1 MPLRCPILYRS
12 TFQTGDPA
20 PGVPAE
26 PPRPQWYAPR
36 EGVTFGW
43 AAPPIF
49 AAPYPLH
56 MSSKPFSIGTVG
68 LGLSELES
76 LLASGAPIALAK
88 EARAAVERSHA
99 YLRDRLKKSDAPIY
113 GVNTGFGS
121 LYDKSIKKKDLAQL
135 QKNLVMS
142 HACGSG
148 DPVPAEI
155 VRAMLVLKVQNM
167 AFGHSAVALTTV
179 QRLIDMYNA
188 DVLPVVYE
196 RGSLGA
202 SGDLAPLAHLS
213 LPLLGLGEVVMD
225 GKRMP
230 SAQALK
236 KQGWKPLELGPKE
249 GLALLNGTQFMNA
262 YAALLTLRADRL
274 ARFADHIAALSLDAF
289 DGRIEPF
296 HPSVH
301 AIRPHPGQAVTAANI
316 RELLKGSKLIDR
328 TKAHVQDPYSFRCIP
343 QVHGASRDAMAYV
356 QRVVERELEAVTDN
370 PTVFDDEDLIISAGN
385 FHGQPLALALDF
397 LAIAVAELGSISERR
412 TYKLISGQ
420 RGLPAFLVAEPGLNS
435 GFMIPQ
441 YTAASLVSANKQRC
455 MPNSVDTIDS
465 SNGQE
470 DHVSMGAAAAIKT
483 WQVVEDVERILAIEL
498 FTAAQALDFRR
509 PAKSSTILESLHA
522 AFREHVD
529 FVRTDVVMHDRMEAA
544 LAFVRTA
551 EL

>member
-1 MPLRCPILYRS
+1 MRS
-12 TFQTGDPA
+12 SKRSKASGETPA
-20 PGVPAE
+20 FA
-26 PPRPQWYAPR
+26 
-36 EGVTFGW
+36 GVTATGSH
-43 AAPPIF
+43 P
-49 AAPYPLH
+49 
-56 MSSKPFSIGTVG
+56 IGTIG
-68 LGLSELES
+68 LELSELEFILNSRTPIS
-76 LLASGAPIALAK
+76 LSK
-88 EARAAVERSHA
+88 EAVAAVKRSHA
-99 YLRDRLKKSDAPIY
+99 YLQDRLKKSDAPIY

-121 LYDKSIKKKDLAQL
+121 LYDKSIAKKDLAQL

-142 HACGSG
+142 HSCGSG
-148 DPVPAEI
+148 DPVPEDI
-155 VRAMLVLKVQNM
+155 VRAMLVLKVQNR
-167 AFGHSAVALTTV
+167 AFGHSAVAPATV

-213 LPLLGLGEVVMD
+213 LPLIGLGEVTVA

-236 KQGWKPLELGPKE
+236 KLGWKPLELGPKE

-262 YAALLTLRADRL
+262 YASLLTLKATRL
-274 ARFADHIAALSLDAF
+274 AQLADVIAAISLDAY

-296 HPSVH
+296 HASVH
-301 AIRPHPGQAVTAANI
+301 AVRPHPGQAVVAG
-316 RELLKGSKLIDR
+316 RMRDLLKGSELVKR
-328 TKAHVQDPYSFRCIP
+328 KKAHVQDPYSFRCIP
-343 QVHGASRDAMAYV
+343 QVHGASRDAIAYV
-356 QRVVERELEAVTDN
+356 ERVVECELESVTDN
-370 PTVFDDEDLIISAGN
+370 PTVFDDEDLVISAGN

-397 LAIAVAELGSISERR
+397 LAIAAAEIGSISERR

-441 YTAASLVSANKQRC
+441 YTSASLVSANKQRC

-483 WQVVEDVERILAIEL
+483 WSVVQDVERILAIEL
-498 FTAAQALDFRR
+498 FTAAQALEFRR
-509 PAKSSTILESLHA
+509 PARSSAPLESFVS
-522 AFREHVD
+522 AFRERVPY
-529 FVRTDVVMHDRMEAA
+529 VKTDVVMHEHMEAS
-544 LAFVRTA
+544 LDFVR
-551 EL
+551 EVPVH

>member
-1 MPLRCPILYRS
+1 M
-12 TFQTGDPA
+12 
-20 PGVPAE
+20 
-26 PPRPQWYAPR
+26 RPHP
-36 EGVTFGW
+36 
-43 AAPPIF
+43 
-49 AAPYPLH
+49 
-56 MSSKPFSIGTVG
+56 IGT
-68 LGLSELES
+68 LGLTLAELDAI
-76 LLASGAPIALAK
+76 LRDRQPIALSK
-88 EARAAVERSHA
+88 EAQAAIKKSHT

-113 GVNTGFGS
+113 GVNTGFGA
-121 LYDKSIKKKDLAQL
+121 LHNTSIAKGDLAQL

-167 AFGHSAVALTTV
+167 AFGHSAVAPATV
-179 QRLIDMYNA
+179 QRLVDMYNA
-188 DVLPVVYE
+188 DMLPVVYE

-213 LPLLGLGEVVMD
+213 LPLIGLGEVVLK
-225 GKRMP
+225 GKRMKT
-230 SAQALK
+230 AAALK
-236 KQGWKPLELGPKE
+236 QLGWKPIELGPKE

-262 YAALLTLRADRL
+262 YAALLTLKATRL
-274 ARFADHIAALSLDAF
+274 AQLADEIAALSLDAY

-301 AIRPHPGQAVTAANI
+301 AVRPHPGQAVVAGHM
-316 RELLKGSKLIDR
+316 RELLHGSALIAR
-328 TKAHVQDPYSFRCIP
+328 KKEHVQDPYSFRCIP
-343 QVHGASRDAMAYV
+343 QVHGASRDAIAYV
-356 QRVVERELEAVTDN
+356 ERVVERELEAVTDN
-370 PTVFDDEDLIISAGN
+370 PTVFDDEDLVISAGN

-412 TYKLISGQ
+412 TYKLIGGQ
-420 RGLPAFLVAEPGLNS
+420 RGLPAFLVAKPGLNS

-483 WQVVEDVERILAIEL
+483 WAVVHDVERILAIEL
-498 FTAAQALDFRR
+498 FTAAQALEFRR
-509 PAKSSTILESLHA
+509 PAKSSKRVESLYTD
-522 AFREHVD
+522 FRKHVPFLRAD
-529 FVRTDVVMHDRMEAA
+529 AVMHDHMEAA
-544 LAFVRTA
+544 LAFVRSR
-551 EL
+551 

>member
-1 MPLRCPILYRS
+1 MS
-12 TFQTGDPA
+12 THP
-20 PGVPAE
+20 
-26 PPRPQWYAPR
+26 
-36 EGVTFGW
+36 
-43 AAPPIF
+43 
-49 AAPYPLH
+49 
-56 MSSKPFSIGTVG
+56 IGTIG
-68 LGLSELES
+68 LDLAELGHILAERKRIVLS
-76 LLASGAPIALAK
+76 AT
-88 EARAAVERSHA
+88 ARDAIKQSHA
-99 YLRDRLKKSDAPIY
+99 YLRDRLKLSDAPIY
-113 GVNTGFGS
+113 GVNTGFGA
-121 LYDKSIKKKDLAQL
+121 LHDRSIPKDQLAQL

-148 DPVPAEI
+148 EPVPADI

-167 AFGHSAVALTTV
+167 AFGHSAVAPATV

-188 DVLPVVYE
+188 DMLPVVYE

-213 LPLLGLGEVVMD
+213 LPLLGLGEVVLE
-225 GKRMP
+225 GKRMK
-230 SAQALK
+230 SAAALK
-236 KQGWKPLELGPKE
+236 KMGWAPLELGPKE

-262 YAALLTLRADRL
+262 YAAILTLKATRL
-274 ARFADHIAALSLDAF
+274 AQLADTVAALSLDAY

-301 AIRPHPGQAVTAANI
+301 AVRPHPGQAVVAGNMRA
-316 RELLKGSKLIDR
+316 LLSGSKLITR
-328 TKAHVQDPYSFRCIP
+328 NKAHVQDPYSFRCIP
-343 QVHGASRDAMAYV
+343 QVHGASRDAIAYV
-356 QRVVERELEAVTDN
+356 ERVVERELESVTDN

-412 TYKLISGQ
+412 TFKLVGGQ

-483 WQVVEDVERILAIEL
+483 WEVVHDAERILAIEL
-498 FTAAQALDFRR
+498 FTAAQALEFRR
-509 PAKSSTILESLHA
+509 PAKSSKMLETFVA
-522 AFREHVD
+522 DFRKAVPFLAHD
-529 FVRTDVVMHDRMEAA
+529 TVMHDHMEAG
-544 LAFVRTA
+544 LRFLRTV
-551 EL
+551 EPPMHS

>member
-1 MPLRCPILYRS
+1 MKS
-12 TFQTGDPA
+12 
-20 PGVPAE
+20 
-26 PPRPQWYAPR
+26 
-36 EGVTFGW
+36 
-43 AAPPIF
+43 
-49 AAPYPLH
+49 H
-56 MSSKPFSIGTVG
+56 SIGTVG
-68 LGLSELES
+68 LKLAELEHI
-76 LLASGAPIALAK
+76 LATRSPIALNK
-88 EARAAVERSHA
+88 EAVAAVKRSHA
-99 YLRDRLKKSDAPIY
+99 YLRDRLKQSDAPIY

-121 LYDKSIKKKDLAQL
+121 LADTRIDKKDLAQL

-148 DPVPAEI
+148 EPVPAEI

-167 AFGHSAVALTTV
+167 AFGHSAVAPSTV
-179 QRLIDMYNA
+179 ARLIDMYNA

-202 SGDLAPLAHLS
+202 SSDLAPLAHLC
-213 LPLLGLGEVVMD
+213 LPLLGLGEVTIA
-225 GKRMP
+225 GKRIP

-236 KQGWKPLELGPKE
+236 KFGWSPLELGPKE

-262 YAALLTLRADRL
+262 YASLLTLKANRL
-274 ARFADHIAALSLDAF
+274 AHLADVIAAMSLDAY

-301 AIRPHPGQAVTAANI
+301 AVRPHPGQAVVAGHM
-316 RELLKGSKLIDR
+316 RDLLKGSTLIAR
-328 TKAHVQDPYSFRCIP
+328 KKVHVQDPYSFRCIP
-343 QVHGASRDAMAYV
+343 QVHGASRDAIAYV
-356 QRVVERELEAVTDN
+356 ERVVERELEAVTDN

-412 TYKLISGQ
+412 TYKLIGGQ
-420 RGLPAFLVAEPGLNS
+420 RGLPAYLVAKPGINS

-470 DHVSMGAAAAIKT
+470 DHVSMGAAAALKT
-483 WQVVEDVERILAIEL
+483 WAVVHDVERILAIEL
-498 FTAAQALDFRR
+498 LNAAQALDFRR
-509 PAKSSTILESLHA
+509 PARSSAKVEALHSELRKRVPFIES
-522 AFREHVD
+522 
-529 FVRTDVVMHDRMEAA
+529 DVVMHDHMEAA
-544 LAFVRTA
+544 LAILR
-551 EL
+551 ELRV

>member
-1 MPLRCPILYRS
+1 MS
-12 TFQTGDPA
+12 TTHHP
-20 PGVPAE
+20 
-26 PPRPQWYAPR
+26 
-36 EGVTFGW
+36 
-43 AAPPIF
+43 
-49 AAPYPLH
+49 
-56 MSSKPFSIGTVG
+56 IGTVG
-68 LGLSELES
+68 LELAE
-76 LLASGAPIALAK
+76 LAHILNSGTPITLAPDAIAAIK
-88 EARAAVERSHA
+88 RSHA
-99 YLRDRLKKSDAPIY
+99 YLSDKLKQSDAPIY

-121 LYDKSIKKKDLAQL
+121 LYDKSIAKKDLAQL

-148 DPVPAEI
+148 EPVPAEI

-167 AFGHSAVALTTV
+167 AFGHSAVAPATV
-179 QRLIDMYNA
+179 QRMVDMYNA
-188 DVLPVVYE
+188 DMLPVVYE

-213 LPLLGLGEVVMD
+213 LPLLGLGEVMLA
-225 GKRMP
+225 GKRMS

-236 KQGWKPLELGPKE
+236 KLGWKPLELGPKE

-262 YAALLTLRADRL
+262 FAALLTLKANRL
-274 ARFADHIAALSLDAF
+274 AALADIIGALSLDAF

-301 AIRPHPGQAVTAANI
+301 AVRPHPGQAVVAGHF
-316 RELLKGSKLIDR
+316 RELLKGSELIKR
-328 TKAHVQDPYSFRCIP
+328 KKAHVQDPYSFRCIP
-343 QVHGASRDAMAYV
+343 QVHGASRDAIAYV
-356 QRVVERELEAVTDN
+356 ERVVERELESVTDN

-397 LAIAVAELGSISERR
+397 LAIALAELGSISERR

-483 WQVVEDVERILAIEL
+483 WQVAADVERILAIEL
-498 FTAAQALDFRR
+498 FAAAQAIEFRR
-509 PAKSSTILESLHA
+509 PLSSSPKLASLVA
-522 AFREHVD
+522 AFREQVP
-529 FVRTDVVMHDRMEAA
+529 FVRTDVVMHEPMEAA
-544 LAFVRTA
+544 LAFVRTVPVN
-551 EL
+551 

>member
-1 MPLRCPILYRS
+1 MPP
-12 TFQTGDPA
+12 THHP
-20 PGVPAE
+20 
-26 PPRPQWYAPR
+26 
-36 EGVTFGW
+36 
-43 AAPPIF
+43 
-49 AAPYPLH
+49 
-56 MSSKPFSIGTVG
+56 IGTVG
-68 LGLSELES
+68 LELAE
-76 LLASGAPIALAK
+76 LAHILNSGTPITLAPDAV
-88 EARAAVERSHA
+88 AAIKRSHA
-99 YLRDRLKKSDAPIY
+99 YLSDKLKQSDAPIY

-121 LYDKSIKKKDLAQL
+121 LYDKSIAKKDLAQL

-167 AFGHSAVALTTV
+167 AFGHSAVAPATV
-179 QRLIDMYNA
+179 QRLVDMYNA
-188 DVLPVVYE
+188 DMLPVVYE

-213 LPLLGLGEVVMD
+213 LPLLGLGEVVLA
-225 GKRMP
+225 GKRMT

-236 KQGWKPLELGPKE
+236 KLGWKPLELGPKE

-262 YAALLTLRADRL
+262 YASLLTLKATRL
-274 ARFADHIAALSLDAF
+274 AQLADIIGAISLEAY

-296 HPSVH
+296 HPAVH
-301 AIRPHPGQAVTAANI
+301 AVRPHPGQAVVAGHF
-316 RELLKGSKLIDR
+316 RELLKGSELIKR
-328 TKAHVQDPYSFRCIP
+328 KKAHVQDPYSFRCIP
-343 QVHGASRDAMAYV
+343 QVHGASRDAIAYV
-356 QRVVERELEAVTDN
+356 ERVVERELESVTDN
-370 PTVFDDEDLIISAGN
+370 PTVFDDDELIISAGN

-397 LAIAVAELGSISERR
+397 LAIALAELGSISERR
-412 TYKLISGQ
+412 TYKLIGGQ

-483 WQVVEDVERILAIEL
+483 WQVAADVERILAIEL
-498 FTAAQALDFRR
+498 FTAAQALEFRLPQR
-509 PAKSSTILESLHA
+509 TSAKLGSLVA
-522 AFREHVD
+522 AFREQVP
-529 FVRTDVVMHDRMEAA
+529 FVRTDVVMHEPMEAA
-544 LAFVRTA
+544 LAFVRSCP
-551 EL
+551 LD